1 MIQVIIFD
9 VCICSNYDYATYYY
23 SKTFPKTATIKEIED
38 WIKSHNEKLTI
49 FDAKFATVE

>member
-1 MIQVIIFD
+1 MVQVVIFD
-9 VCICSNYDYATYYY
+9 VCIMGHDYTTYYY

-38 WIKSHNEKLTI
+38 WIKSHDEKLTI